1 MNNLKNERK
10 WYQFCKSICR
20 EINKE
25 NAPGLHDSY
34 LESISQYH
42 PLTICETTLVISK
55 FLDHPRAIA
64 LIDKSIEVIKECNMY
79 NGTFE
84 IQVIHL
90 EIQKHLFLV
99 ESGEFEG
106 VEKKLYEL
114 KKMELPPSVYQIYNY
129 LGFRYFEKTGN
140 VDYCIKYLISYIELS
155 KDESLYNTLA
165 RYTLISQTFF
175 NFIKIYSLVKMDEGL
190 KEVYEAVQNGE
201 TKKVEGMNLK
211 GLFGDSYRTV
221 IEKTYFIGLINL
233 CFEEKSRQVSLGKL
247 QEGLGLSEE
256 DIHPFLLRAFGLGLL
271 KGWVDEKKKILY
283 FSTILPR
290 TLPKEELEKMKEKYT
305 TWKKKVSETILMI
318 K

>member
-1 MNNLKNERK
+1 MIDLRNERK
-10 WYQFCKSICR
+10 WYQFCKSICK
-20 EINKE
+20 EVNKE
-25 NAPGLHDSY
+25 NVSSIHDLY

-42 PLTICETTLVISK
+42 PLTISETTLIISQ
-55 FLDHPRAIA
+55 FLDTPKAIR
-64 LIDKSIEVIKECNMY
+64 LIDKSIEAIKDCNMY

-99 ESGEFEG
+99 QAGEFEG
-106 VEKKLYEL
+106 VEKKLYGL
-114 KKMELPPSVYQIYNY
+114 KEMELPPRVYQLYNF

-140 VDYCIKYLISYIELS
+140 IDYSIGYLISYIELS

-165 RYTLISQTFF
+165 RYTLISQNFF
-175 NFIKIYSLVKMDEGL
+175 NFIKIYSLVEMDPQL
-190 KEVYEAVQNGE
+190 KEVYEVVQNGD
-201 TKKVEGMNLK
+201 TKRVESMNLK
-211 GLFGDSYRTV
+211 DLFGDSYKTV
-221 IEKTYFIGLINL
+221 VEKTYFIGLINL
-233 CFEEKSRQVSLGKL
+233 CFEEKSRQIPLGKI
-247 QEGLGLSEE
+247 QDGLGLKEE

-271 KGWVDEKKKILY
+271 KGWVDEKKKMLY

-305 TWKKKVSETILMI
+305 AWKKRVTETLVMI